1 MTGGLFSLTIRTI
14 SNHIINPCCR
24 SYRRRVLRMLPDYF
38 AVQIAI
44 ALWIDHQLPINHPLR
59 DNHDTCMEYCQ
70 LSLPLNFLLSGN
82 FVGFGG
88 CGVVRMWPQRGRCA
102 WTAVMTIKTLIT
114 HSPLGRGQVYWS
126 VAVQMQLFF
135 VFPLLLAAL
144 RRR

>member
-1 MTGGLFSLTIRTI
+1 
-14 SNHIINPCCR
+14 
-24 SYRRRVLRMLPDYF
+24 MLPDYF

-59 DNHDTCMEYCQ
+59 DNHDTCMEYCE

-88 CGVVRMWPQRGRCA
+88 CGVVRMWPQRRRRA

-114 HSPLGRGQVYWS
+114 YFPLGRGQVYWS